1 MAAKLQLPGMR
12 AAAQPGDSN
21 FREREHHPMARIGL
35 VDPARTPFHVKDI
48 FSRVEKAVGVVPNQL
63 RAVANSPDFVTPLA
77 ATMAVV
83 HRSPGLSARLKE
95 LAILK
100 VCKLNGSS
108 YDIAHN
114 TAAGLAAGLSAEEI
128 AALDREGGEERFSP
142 IEQSVLALAEKI
154 TRAPHAVADA
164 DFEPLRSRFSDA
176 QILELVYTIGVYN
189 FINRLNLALG
199 IELEENFRFGGL
211 KPEPA
216 AAPAETASAPARQP
230 KLSVVRGKR

>member
-1 MAAKLQLPGMR
+1 
-12 AAAQPGDSN
+12 
-21 FREREHHPMARIGL
+21 MARIGL

-48 FSRVEKAVGVVPNQL
+48 FSRVEKVVGVVPNQL
-63 RAVANSPDFVTPLA
+63 RAVANSPDFITPLA

-108 YDIAHN
+108 YDVAHN
-114 TAAGLAAGLSAEEI
+114 TAAGLAAGLSADEI
-128 AALDREGGEERFSP
+128 AALDREDGEERFSP
-142 IEQSVLALAEKI
+142 AERAVLALAEKI
-154 TRAPHAVADA
+154 TRAPHAIEDA
-164 DFEPLRSRFSDA
+164 DFEPLRGRFSDS

-189 FINRLNLALG
+189 FTNRLNLALG

-211 KPEPA
+211 RQQPA
-216 AAPAETASAPARQP
+216 TASAPAANAEPRPEMPTRQPP
-230 KLSVVRGKR
+230 KLSVVRGNR